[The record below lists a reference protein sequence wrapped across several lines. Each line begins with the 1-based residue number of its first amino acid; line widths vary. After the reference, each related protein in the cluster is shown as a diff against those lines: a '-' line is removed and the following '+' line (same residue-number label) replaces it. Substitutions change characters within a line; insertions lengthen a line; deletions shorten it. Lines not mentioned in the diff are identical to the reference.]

1 MIGMAYVRLLE
12 MTQKKSK
19 RNPYARIKEWR
30 LFRKRILN
38 SKKKYDRKN
47 SKFDKVNDVE

>member
-19 RNPYARIKEWR
+19 RN

-38 SKKKYDRKN
+38 SKKKYDRK
-47 SKFDKVNDVE
+47 SKSDKVKDIE